1 MKREMIIAAYL
12 AGLLFFGGCG
22 SDATGFWHGSWVAG
36 DGQRAAVIELK
47 KENGMYL
54 MSIGGTEPGGFTY
67 DTESGIFYT
76 MIGREKYTVTFKDGD
91 TLRFESPGSYIDFR
105 RK

>member
-1 MKREMIIAAYL
+1 MIRGIIITAYIAAFL
-12 AGLLFFGGCG
+12 IFGGCG
-22 SDATGFWHGSWVAG
+22 SDATNSWHGTWTAVNG
-36 DGQRAAVIELK
+36 PQPAVIELK

-67 DTESGIFYT
+67 DSETDIFYT
-76 MIGREKYTVTFKDGD
+76 MIGTEKYKVTFKDGD
-91 TLRFESPGSYIDFR
+91 TLRFESPRSYIDFK